1 MVKTGGGMGNGKMV
15 ALVLVYIAAGLLMVH
30 GITHGSLV
38 TFFCGLI
45 SALAGVVFFFKWIPE
60 PMQPGQRPSVEG

>member
-1 MVKTGGGMGNGKMV
+1 MGNGKMA
-15 ALVLVYIAAGLLMVH
+15 ALVLVYVAAGLSMIR

-38 TFFCGLI
+38 IFLFGLI

-60 PMQPGQRPSVEG
+60 RMQPERQPSVEG